1 MRTNY
6 ACLAHPKC
14 VCVLIKIV
22 IILLYTFYYY
32 LLKHLISLS
41 LSLSLSL
48 SFINIEANLLKMIKY
63 LQPTYFRHAF
73 LISHNFPNPKKE
85 QGGNKSILYDLIL
98 PRCHLLLHTSR
109 KLLGCRT
116 S

>member
-32 LLKHLISLS
+32 LLKHFI
-41 LSLSLSL
+41 SLSLSL

-85 QGGNKSILYDLIL
+85 QGGNKSTLYDLIL

-109 KLLGCRT
+109 KLLGC
-116 S
+116 

>member
-1 MRTNY
+1 M
-6 ACLAHPKC
+6 C

-85 QGGNKSILYDLIL
+85 QGGNKSILYALIL